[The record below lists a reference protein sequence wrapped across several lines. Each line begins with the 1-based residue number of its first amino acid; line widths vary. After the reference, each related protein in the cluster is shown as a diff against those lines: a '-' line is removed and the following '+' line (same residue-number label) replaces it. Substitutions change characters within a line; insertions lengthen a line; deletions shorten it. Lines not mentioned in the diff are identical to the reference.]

1 MQSTPVNLSKL
12 TALSPLDGRYASKTG
27 LLRNYLTESALI
39 RYRTVVEISWLK
51 HLASEKSITG
61 LPDLDNQVIEELKT
75 IIENFSIEDA
85 SQVKTLESQTN
96 HDVKAV
102 EYFLRNK
109 LLESNCLSN
118 DIEAYIHFACT
129 SEDINN
135 LSYAL
140 ILSDTR
146 QNVLLPI
153 MQELIDDLRTIAHE
167 FADIPMLS
175 RTHGQPASPTT
186 LGKEFANFVHRFEIQ
201 LTAFKNINIFG
212 KCNGAVGN
220 FNAHL
225 VAYPNA
231 DWPKIS
237 KTFVESLGLVY
248 TPYTTQIEPHDWIA
262 EYCHSLIR
270 TNTILLDLCRDL
282 WGYVSLGYFRPRVAS
297 GEVGSSTMPHK
308 VNPIEFENA
317 EGNCGI
323 ANSLLGFLA
332 EKLPQSRWQRDLTDS
347 TVLRNIAVGIGHTY
361 LAISSC
367 RKGLSK
373 LQADYNS
380 IQTDLENSPEIL
392 AEAVQTVMRSLGIPD
407 AYEQLK
413 KLTRG
418 QNISN
423 DNLSAF
429 ISKLDIPEDIRG
441 RLKALSPSDYIGIAS
456 QLARDI

>member
-1 MQSTPVNLSKL
+1 
-12 TALSPLDGRYASKTG
+12 
-27 LLRNYLTESALI
+27 
-39 RYRTVVEISWLK
+39 
-51 HLASEKSITG
+51 
-61 LPDLDNQVIEELKT
+61 
-75 IIENFSIEDA
+75 
-85 SQVKTLESQTN
+85 
-96 HDVKAV
+96 
-102 EYFLRNK
+102 
-109 LLESNCLSN
+109 
-118 DIEAYIHFACT
+118 
-129 SEDINN
+129 
-135 LSYAL
+135 
-140 ILSDTR
+140 
-146 QNVLLPI
+146 
-153 MQELIDDLRTIAHE
+153 
-167 FADIPMLS
+167 
-175 RTHGQPASPTT
+175 
-186 LGKEFANFVHRFEIQ
+186 
-201 LTAFKNINIFG
+201 
-212 KCNGAVGN
+212 
-220 FNAHL
+220 
-225 VAYPNA
+225 
-231 DWPKIS
+231 
-237 KTFVESLGLVY
+237 
-248 TPYTTQIEPHDWIA
+248 
-262 EYCHSLIR
+262 
-270 TNTILLDLCRDL
+270 
-282 WGYVSLGYFRPRVAS
+282 VAS

-367 RKGLSK
+367 RKGLST